1 MENLAT
7 KETSQD
13 TNSIPVGFQEVGT
26 TWIPRGWDK
35 MNMADRSWAQY
46 RQERERRYPHHTR
59 GELAVHQLEG
69 DPQLP
74 AWSLTPLEGNYMTTD
89 QYVHALRSWNT
100 RINFQSELA
109 KNKLY
114 ETTIGYRW
122 KKSVEYFGGAWGHDP
137 RCQTCCYHIY
147 RRSQYYCTHC
157 RERRR
162 TTDSGGV

>member
-46 RQERERRYPHHTR
+46 RQERKRRYPHHTR

-122 KKSVEYFGGAWGHDP
+122 KKSVEYFGGPGAMIHGA
-137 RCQTCCYHIY
+137 RLAATIY
-147 RRSQYYCTHC
+147 ILAVSVLLHTLPGASPHN
-157 RERRR
+157 
-162 TTDSGGV
+162 